1 LWPRKSRDFLGHLDY
16 VKTQKAEK
24 PEIISI
30 KMVKTRISLSIDKA
44 VLEKLDRTIN
54 KVSIMSRSEAV
65 EKIIDAHVSMEKT
78 AVILAGGEPEKLF
91 IKELNTFRP
100 LVKVNGTPLLIDII
114 RKVRQAGYTS
124 VIIIGAKEVLS
135 AVYSTIGDGKELMV
149 KVEYVEEKEHLGSGK
164 SLSLAKPYIK
174 NTFLLLPCDHYFEI
188 ELSDL
193 EQYHQMNKKS
203 ATLVVY
209 AGTEDEWNKT
219 SIVRLEGN
227 LIVDYIDKPKKADTH
242 LTAIMI
248 GLLEPSVFNTI
259 PPGKISWSLQE
270 NVFSSLAKKKELVGY
285 IFNGKWRN
293 VHTKADVESL
303 K

>member
-1 LWPRKSRDFLGHLDY
+1 
-16 VKTQKAEK
+16 
-24 PEIISI
+24 
-30 KMVKTRISLSIDKA
+30 MVKTRISLSIDKG
-44 VLEKLDRTIN
+44 VLEKLDRTVN
-54 KVSIMSRSEAV
+54 KITIMSRSEAV
-65 EKIIDAHVSMEKT
+65 EKIIETHVSMEKT
-78 AVILAGGEPEKLF
+78 AVILAGGEPEKLY
-91 IKELNTFRP
+91 IKELSAYRP
-100 LVKVNGTPLLIDII
+100 LVKINNTPLIVDII

-135 AVYSTIGDGKELMV
+135 AIYNNAGDGKELNV
-149 KVEYVEEKEHLGSGK
+149 RIDYVEEKEHLGSGK

-188 ELSDL
+188 DLSDL
-193 EQYHQMNKKS
+193 EQYHQRNKKA

-209 AGTEDEWNKT
+209 AGTEDEWNKS

-227 LIVDYIDKPKKADTH
+227 LIVDYIDRPKKADTH

-248 GLLEPSVFNTI
+248 GLMEPAVFNSI

-270 NVFSSLAKKKELVGY
+270 NVFPALAKKRELVGY
-285 IFNGKWRN
+285 IFAGKWRN
-293 VHTKADVESL
+293 VHTKADVESV